1 MSARDARNRINLA
14 MGVIVPWQIQSDKP
28 RFCHEHAWVSIRGF
42 CAPFQSRGWRG
53 KRTGSEN
60 RINLALTSSG
70 LQRTRTRIKIAFRS
84 KTLAKFFVFCARL
97 LIITRFTE
105 LNSFQ
110 IATNLASNLGLATQP
125 PTPNLSGSRSNR
137 SSLMLTYIPF
147 RACRC
152 DVPDTPRFCYIYT
165 PRTRPDKP
173 RYSEKRGLSGKFSR

>member
-1 MSARDARNRINLA
+1 

-28 RFCHEHAWVSIRGF
+28 RFCHEHAWVSIREF
-42 CAPFQSRGWRG
+42 LHALQAEKWRG

-97 LIITRFTE
+97 LILTRFTD

-110 IATNLASNLGLATQP
+110 IATNLASKIGLATP
-125 PTPNLSGSRSNR
+125 PPNPNLSGSGPTLVLNATLPGPSFFLVAGLYFPSERAA
-137 SSLMLTYIPF
+137 LMFRINLVFPTYPHLGLERINLVIPKN
-147 RACRC
+147 
-152 DVPDTPRFCYIYT
+152 DVYPVN
-165 PRTRPDKP
+165 
-173 RYSEKRGLSGKFSR
+173 SR

>member
-1 MSARDARNRINLA
+1 

-42 CAPFQSRGWRG
+42 LHALQAEKWRG

-97 LIITRFTE
+97 LILTRFTE
-105 LNSFQ
+105 LSSFQ
-110 IATNLASNLGLATQP
+110 IATNLASNIGLATP
-125 PTPNLSGSRSNR
+125 PPNPNLSGSRSNR
-137 SSLMLTYIPF
+137 SSLM
-147 RACRC
+147 
-152 DVPDTPRFCYIYT
+152 
-165 PRTRPDKP
+165 P
-173 RYSEKRGLSGKFSR
+173 RYQARPFFCWLAFISLRSMPL